1 MKKEKIF
8 DHLNELAKRLDIKV
22 RVEKGDFAGGY
33 CTKDEEPVIVINKR
47 HMLDKRI
54 NVLAREVATFDLQ
67 GIDIP
72 PPVLKIIESE
82 RKRATEVELELPDSD
97 EE

>member
-8 DHLNELAKRLDIKV
+8 DHLLELARKLDVNV

-33 CTKDEEPVIVINKR
+33 CTKEEERVIVLNKR
-47 HMLDKRI
+47 HLIDKRI
-54 NVLAREVATFDLQ
+54 NILAREIAAFDLQ
-67 GIDIP
+67 GVDVP
-72 PPVLKIIESE
+72 PAVMTIIESE
-82 RKRATEVELELPDSD
+82 RKRATEVELELSDSD